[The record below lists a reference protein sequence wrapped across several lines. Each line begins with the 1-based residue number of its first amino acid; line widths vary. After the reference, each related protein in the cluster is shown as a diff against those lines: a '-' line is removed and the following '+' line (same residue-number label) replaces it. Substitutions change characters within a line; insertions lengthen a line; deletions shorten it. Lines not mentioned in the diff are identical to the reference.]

1 MLAVYK
7 GCGRATLLARV
18 LPFRRDEQ
26 GTTSALPTAAT
37 MLFSVLVTFVAAG
50 IAAANPLK
58 RQLAQVITDCV
69 NPNDAA
75 LTFVR
80 GPLAHAG
87 LIADTHLRPGRRSVE
102 LRVGLRY

>member
-1 MLAVYK
+1 
-7 GCGRATLLARV
+7 
-18 LPFRRDEQ
+18 
-26 GTTSALPTAAT
+26 

-75 LTFVR
+75 LTFVCESLHASVSSLISPFIQDD
-80 GPLAHAG
+80 GPWNF
-87 LIADTHLRPGRRSVE
+87 E
-102 LRVGLRY
+102 

>member
-1 MLAVYK
+1 MLFAVSLPS
-7 GCGRATLLARV
+7 ATTIKER
-18 LPFRRDEQ
+18 LP
-26 GTTSALPTAAT
+26 ALPPAAA
-37 MLFSVLVTFVAAG
+37 MLFSVLVAFVAAG
-50 IAAANPLK
+50 IAVANPVK

-87 LIADTHLRPGRRSVE
+87 LIADTHLHPGRRSVE
-102 LRVGLRY
+102 LRVSLRY

>member
-1 MLAVYK
+1 
-7 GCGRATLLARV
+7 
-18 LPFRRDEQ
+18 
-26 GTTSALPTAAT
+26 
-37 MLFSVLVTFVAAG
+37 MLFSVLVAFVAAG
-50 IAAANPLK
+50 IAIANPVK

-87 LIADTHLRPGRRSVE
+87 LIADTHLRPGRRPVE
-102 LRVGLRY
+102 LRVSLRY